1 MNVTPRVAM
10 EVACHEA
17 IVRSSYYDSVGVL
30 TWSVGLTSATG
41 HRVDRYLNNP
51 QPLQH
56 CIDVYVWA
64 LINYARQVRD
74 VFADHPLT
82 EPQFAAALSFH
93 WNTGAIRKSSWVDR
107 WKRGDLAEAE
117 RRFKTWNKAG
127 GVTNKGL
134 VARRA
139 DEADLLFRG
148 IWANDGTM
156 TEYPVTAS
164 NRPDFPRGT
173 SIRVDA
179 EMAAA
184 FGGAPAPVL
193 DAAPQPDKVPA
204 ALTLTP
210 MPVIRRGRKGPAVRE
225 AQLLLGVEADG
236 DFGPVTERAARAF
249 QSRAGLKVDGIIGAR
264 TWAALQGA

>member
-1 MNVTPRVAM
+1 MQVTPRVAL
-10 EVACHEA
+10 EVAHPEA
-17 IVRSSYYDSVGVL
+17 MVRTAYFDAVGVL

-64 LINYARQVRD
+64 LINYARQVQD
-74 VFADHPLT
+74 VFADHPLG
-82 EPQFAAALSFH
+82 EDQFAGALSFH
-93 WNTGAIRKSSWVDR
+93 WNTGAIRTSTWVDR
-107 WKRGDLAEAE
+107 FKRGDLAEAE
-117 RRFKTWNKAG
+117 RRLKTWNKAG
-127 GVTNKGL
+127 GVVNRGL
-134 VARRA
+134 VARRD

-156 TEYPVTAS
+156 TEFPVTAR
-164 NRPDFPRGT
+164 NTPDFRRGT
-173 SIRVDA
+173 KIKVDA
-179 EMAAA
+179 EIAAA
-184 FGGAPAPVL
+184 FGGAPVPVL
-193 DAAPQPDKVPA
+193 DAAPQPDKIPA

-210 MPVIRRGRKGPAVRE
+210 MPQVRRGSKGAAVRE
-225 AQLLLGVEADG
+225 AQRLLGVTQDG
-236 DFGPVTERAARAF
+236 DFGPITERAARAF